1 MASDIISTKNIWPN
15 YSAANVATASK
26 KDTQTMGKDQFL
38 KIMITQLQ
46 NQDPTQPLQD
56 KEFIAQM
63 AQFTSVEQLMNISTQ
78 LSGLN
83 QSLGSVS
90 GLIGSKVSWVVDA
103 DPSTGNKSQIKS
115 GIVSSII
122 IRDGVQ
128 YASVGDLAIPVT
140 KIIEIGSPKEDNV
153 TPPSNPSS
161 ESVVNL
167 PNTATEKDNNTTTE
181 LESDIKPEAGEG
193 AI

>member
-1 MASDIISTKNIWPN
+1 MASDIISTKNMWPN

-78 LSGLN
+78 LSASN

-90 GLIGSKVSWVVDA
+90 GLIGSKVSWVEDA
-103 DPSTGNKSQIKS
+103 NQSTGTSSQIKS
-115 GIVSSII
+115 GIVTSII
-122 IRDGVQ
+122 IRDGIQ
-128 YASVGDLAIPVT
+128 YAAVGDLAIPVS
-140 KIIEIGSPKEDNV
+140 KIIEIASPDENN
-153 TPPSNPSS
+153 TTPSNPDSDS
-161 ESVVNL
+161 AVNL
-167 PNTATEKDNNTTTE
+167 ANTATQNDSTSSETDQE
-181 LESDIKPEAGEG
+181 PEASEG

>member
-1 MASDIISTKNIWPN
+1 MASDIISTKNMWPN

-46 NQDPTQPLQD
+46 NQDPTQPLED

-78 LSGLN
+78 LSALN

-90 GLIGSKVSWVVDA
+90 GLIGAKVSWVVDG
-103 DPSTGNKSQIKS
+103 DQSTGGSSQINS
-115 GIVSSII
+115 GIVNSII

-140 KIIEIGSPKEDNV
+140 KIIEIANPTEDST
-153 TPPSNPSS
+153 TPSVPDSTSDVNPVSAANQKANTSS
-161 ESVVNL
+161 ELDSD
-167 PNTATEKDNNTTTE
+167 A
-181 LESDIKPEAGEG
+181 ESEVSGKEI
-193 AI
+193 